1 MANIFKAKTLVG
13 RTGIFSHEVIAP
25 NLVHNSGNQIISGN
39 KTFVNNL
46 EIQGT
51 GIFNS
56 VDLSNISEFQFSGV
70 GINLVNSII
79 NLSGE
84 IFISGNQ
91 VLTGIKNHA
100 FTHSATGLD
109 PLTPTD
115 ISGIWQFTVLSPQ
128 LVDGST
134 TGINASRNLLYN
146 FSYGG
151 NNITTIRLP
160 DSGNLYGDQISITW
174 AGGPATGILPIQRF
188 LNNQWETIDTI
199 TTKEDKYS
207 YNYFNGWFKKTVD
220 THAHN
225 NYYLISNPS
234 GFITQVDLSP
244 YATITNL
251 TNTGST
257 LQTNINTLTTNLIN
271 TGSNL
276 KSQIDSMSGALDLS
290 GSNLNNRITSLSGA
304 AVLRFGDQTISG
316 NKTFV
321 NTGSFNAIQISNR
334 LLSSYSYNSTNFIF
348 GDSYLNFVNSSN
360 NITGTL
366 PSGIVSGIN
375 YYVKNLNTGILLITG
390 SGQRTIDGF
399 PNLNLYINESAQLI
413 GINNI
418 GYTGWVTISTNQ
430 GIS

>member
-25 NLVHNSGNQIISGN
+25 NLVHNSGN
-39 KTFVNNL
+39 
-46 EIQGT
+46 
-51 GIFNS
+51 
-56 VDLSNISEFQFSGV
+56 
-70 GINLVNSII
+70 
-79 NLSGE
+79 
-84 IFISGNQ
+84 
-91 VLTGIKNHA
+91 
-100 FTHSATGLD
+100 
-109 PLTPTD
+109 
-115 ISGIWQFTVLSPQ
+115 
-128 LVDGST
+128 
-134 TGINASRNLLYN
+134 
-146 FSYGG
+146 
-151 NNITTIRLP
+151 
-160 DSGNLYGDQISITW
+160 
-174 AGGPATGILPIQRF
+174 
-188 LNNQWETIDTI
+188 
-199 TTKEDKYS
+199 
-207 YNYFNGWFKKTVD
+207 
-220 THAHN
+220 
-225 NYYLISNPS
+225 
-234 GFITQVDLSP
+234 
-244 YATITNL
+244 
-251 TNTGST
+251 
-257 LQTNINTLTTNLIN
+257 
-271 TGSNL
+271 
-276 KSQIDSMSGALDLS
+276 
-290 GSNLNNRITSLSGA
+290 
-304 AVLRFGDQTISG
+304 QTISG